1 MSTHVVGVILIITG
15 VMCGCLWWF
24 LRNDDKRITRT
35 MDEVIRGGRFTGRS
49 EQDRPRMIR
58 DARLAY
64 TLLTGMCVLIA
75 LLGIAILVKTSAG

>member
-1 MSTHVVGVILIITG
+1 MSTHVVGVILIFTG
-15 VMCGCLWWF
+15 VMGGCLWWF

-35 MDEVIRGGRFTGRS
+35 MDEVIRGGRFTGKS

-58 DARLAY
+58 GARLVY
-64 TLLTGMCVLIA
+64 TLLAGMCVLIA

>member
-1 MSTHVVGVILIITG
+1 
-15 VMCGCLWWF
+15 MCGCMWWF
-24 LRNDDKRITRT
+24 LRNDDRRITRT

-58 DARLAY
+58 DARLVY

>member
-1 MSTHVVGVILIITG
+1 MSTHDVGVILIFTG
-15 VMCGCLWWF
+15 VIGGGLMWF

-35 MDEVIRGGRFTGRS
+35 MDEVIRVGSFTGKS

-64 TLLTGMCVLIA
+64 TVLTGMSLLIA